1 MGFTEASK
9 SDASMRKFAD
19 DVKTML
25 DNTGADG
32 VGKCKTIQT

>member
-1 MGFTEASK
+1 MQ
-9 SDASMRKFAD
+9 KFAD

-32 VGKCKTIQT
+32 VGKYQDPKVWR